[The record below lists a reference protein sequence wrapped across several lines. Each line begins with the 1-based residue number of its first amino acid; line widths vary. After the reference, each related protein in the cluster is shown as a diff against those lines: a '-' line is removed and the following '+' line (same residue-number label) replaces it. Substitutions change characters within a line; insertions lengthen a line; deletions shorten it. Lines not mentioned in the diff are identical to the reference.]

1 VAGKVKKQSTIL
13 GTLGT
18 PNFSSLPFEDFLMSL
33 KIWLDGKL
41 VDEADAKISVF
52 DHGLLYGD
60 GVFEGIRIY
69 NRKIFELDAHI
80 RRLYESAKAIRLDV
94 AMSKEKLIKAVE
106 KTVEA
111 NGVIDG
117 YIRLVV
123 TRGVGTLG
131 LNPFVCKDGRLI
143 IIIADNI
150 QLYPEELYE
159 KGIKVI
165 SATTVRNHPLAVP
178 PQVKSMNY
186 LNNILAKIEA
196 LDNDVPEAIMYNHE
210 GYVAEATADNV
221 FIVRDG
227 VIYAPPVEAG
237 ALEGIT
243 RNLVIKLAKEED
255 LQVIEKNLTR
265 FDLYVCDEFF
275 LTGTAAE
282 VIGIVEIDGRVID
295 DGSPGPVTRLLRKK
309 FFKYAHGK

>member
-1 VAGKVKKQSTIL
+1 MA
-13 GTLGT
+13 
-18 PNFSSLPFEDFLMSL
+18 L

-69 NRKIFELDAHI
+69 SGKIFELDAHI
-80 RRLYESAKAIRLDV
+80 NRLYQSAKGIRLQIPPTRG
-94 AMSKEKLIKAVE
+94 KLIDAVK

-123 TRGVGTLG
+123 TRGVGNLG
-131 LNPFVCKDGRLI
+131 LNPFTCENSSLF
-143 IIIADNI
+143 IIADNI

-159 KGIKVI
+159 TGMKVI
-165 SATTVRNHPLAVP
+165 SATTVRNHPLAIP

-196 LDNDVPEAIMYNHE
+196 LDNNVPEAIMYNHE
-210 GYVAEATADNV
+210 GYVAEATGDNV
-221 FIVRDG
+221 FIVRNG
-227 VIYAPPVEAG
+227 TIYSPPVEAG

-243 RNLVIKLAKEED
+243 RSVVIRLAEKENIE
-255 LQVIEKNLTR
+255 VVEKNLTR
-265 FDLYVCDEFF
+265 FDLYICDEFF

-282 VIGIVEIDGRVID
+282 VIGVVEIDGRVIG
-295 DGSPGPVTRLLRKK
+295 DGSPGPITKLFRKK
-309 FFKYAHGK
+309 FFEYAHGKEK

>member
-1 VAGKVKKQSTIL
+1 MA
-13 GTLGT
+13 
-18 PNFSSLPFEDFLMSL
+18 L

-41 VDEADAKISVF
+41 VDEKDAKISVF

-60 GVFEGIRIY
+60 GVFEGIRVY
-69 NRKIFELDAHI
+69 NSRVFELEAHI
-80 RRLYESAKAIRLDV
+80 RRLYDSAKAIRLEV
-94 AMSKEKLIKAVE
+94 QMSRSKLISAVE
-106 KTVEA
+106 QTVEA

-117 YIRLVV
+117 YIRLLV

-131 LNPFVCKDGRLI
+131 LNPFICENSRL

-159 KGIKVI
+159 KGMKVI
-165 SATTVRNHPLAVP
+165 SATTVRNHPLAIP
-178 PQVKSMNY
+178 PQVKSLNY

-196 LDNDVPEAIMYNHE
+196 LDYEVPEAIMYNHE
-210 GYVAEATADNV
+210 GYVAEATGDNV

-227 VIYAPPVEAG
+227 VIYTPPAEAG
-237 ALEGIT
+237 SLEGVT
-243 RNLVIKLAKEED
+243 QGVVIRLAKEENFE
-255 LQVIEKNLTR
+255 VFEKNLTR

-282 VIGIVEIDGRVID
+282 VIGIVEIDGRVIG
-295 DGSPGPVTRLLRKK
+295 DGKPGPITKLLRKK
-309 FFKYAHGK
+309 FFKYAHGKGK